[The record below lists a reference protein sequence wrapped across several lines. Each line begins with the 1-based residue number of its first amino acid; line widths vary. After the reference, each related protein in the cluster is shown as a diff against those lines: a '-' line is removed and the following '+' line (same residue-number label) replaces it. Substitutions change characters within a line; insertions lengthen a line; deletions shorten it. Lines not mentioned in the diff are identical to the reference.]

1 MEISVKL
8 PEKITAH
15 IKKPYDK
22 FINETLVVELY
33 REGLFTLR
41 QAAEILGVSLK
52 DIEVFADDRG
62 KPAVRLY
69 GRASAVLS
77 ELGIGAVHLSLSHTG
92 NYAAA
97 MVVLEKI

>member
-1 MEISVKL
+1 MEISVKI
-8 PEKITAH
+8 PEKITEH

-52 DIEVFADDRG
+52 DMFGILAKR
-62 KPAVRLY
+62 KTYINY
-69 GRASAVLS
+69 GAE
-77 ELGIGAVHLSLSHTG
+77 ELDEDIS
-92 NYAAA
+92 YARS
-97 MVVLEKI
+97 